1 MKGVVFTGNSTLEL
15 MDFADPAPGPA
26 DVVVEIKASGLCGSD
41 LKLYRPPA
49 GAAFAALGLKSDG
62 RPIIAGHEPCGVIAA
77 VGKDVSRR
85 AARVG
90 DRVLVHHY
98 SGCTTCPHCRT
109 GWTQMCEAGAAV
121 YGVTA
126 HGGHA
131 PYMMVPASSVM
142 PLPAELSFSTGAAIS
157 CGTGTAFGALVRL
170 GLTARDTVAIFGQG
184 PVGLSATQL
193 AHAMGARV
201 IAIDISAD
209 RAARA
214 TAFGADH
221 TIDASVTDPVDAIR
235 ELTAGKGAGRTLD
248 TSGAATGRS
257 AAVRAAAA
265 WGVVCFVG
273 EGGEVTL
280 NVSPEI
286 IRKQLTITGSWTTS
300 STGLADCARFIADRG
315 LPVDELFTDRWT
327 LEQAAEAY
335 RVFDQQAA
343 GKAVFV
349 Q

>member
-1 MKGVVFTGNSTLEL
+1 MRGVVFTGNSTLDLVEV
-15 MDFADPAPGPA
+15 ADPTPGPN
-26 DVVVEIKASGLCGSD
+26 DVVLEIKASGLCGSD

-49 GAAFAALGLKSDG
+49 GAAFKALGLVDSGK
-62 RPIIAGHEPCGVIAA
+62 PIIAGHEPCGVVAA
-77 VGKDVSRR
+77 VGSDVSAR

-98 SGCTTCPHCRT
+98 GGCNTCQHCRT
-109 GWTQMCEAGAAV
+109 GWTQMCEAGAVV

-126 HGGHA
+126 DGGHA
-131 PYMMVPASSVM
+131 PYMKVPASTVM
-142 PLPAELSFSTGAAIS
+142 PLPEELSFSTGAAIS

-170 GLTARDTVAIFGQG
+170 GVNARDTVAIFGQG

-201 IAIDISAD
+201 IAVDISAE

-221 TIDASVTDPVDAIR
+221 TIDASAVDPVEAIR
-235 ELTAGKGAGRTLD
+235 ELTRGKGVARTLD
-248 TSGAATGRS
+248 TSGSSAGRS

-265 WGVVCFVG
+265 WGIVCFVG

-300 STGLADCARFIADRG
+300 SPGLADCARFIADRG

-327 LEQAAEAY
+327 LDQAAEAY
-335 RVFDQQAA
+335 RVFDAQAS
-343 GKAVFV
+343 GKAVFL